1 MKLAAAILG
10 VPLFGGGA
18 LPAQYYPCGR
28 TPKYRI
34 AKFGLKKLDIVLCY
48 GAHDIQYIEP
58 VWCDSRV

>member
-1 MKLAAAILG
+1 
-10 VPLFGGGA
+10 LFGGGA